1 MPRCLHDRVLFF
13 PLSLISIF
21 MGRYFDT
28 SKYPA
33 PCPTFTPCFP
43 VMLLPKLFI
52 VMLVKMKNSNIIIS
66 STFVGWH
73 STVRK
78 KFSLIYLFVCLWTK
92 AFLFYSMGY
101 NTLLLLFIL
110 MIQFFS
116 PYFGQWEHLQTYF

>member
-1 MPRCLHDRVLFF
+1 MPRCLHDRVLVF
-13 PLSLISIF
+13 PLLLSIF
-21 MGRYFDT
+21 MGRYFDI

-52 VMLVKMKNSNIIIS
+52 ALLVKMENSNIIIS

-78 KFSLIYLFVCLWTK
+78 NFLLFVCLWTK

-116 PYFGQWEHLQTYF
+116 HILASGCICKLISKSFW